1 MRRTLALLMAL
12 AFGLTAC
19 ASGDSAEMV
28 AADGAAAQYGTGS
41 ATAEEAPADD
51 PALDVSLDVVEG
63 RQVIRRATLELHA
76 GDTRAAYERI
86 TELVQTAGGF
96 LASSQVY
103 PTEGEGDEPQ
113 IAMTVRVPAAE
124 LDATMAAIKGSV
136 DEVVSETQGAEDVTA
151 DYIDLEARLTNLR
164 ALEVELRA
172 LLQEVRMQ
180 PNADPEK
187 LLRVFD
193 EVSSVRGEIE
203 QIQGQL
209 AYLSDMTELATIEIG
224 ITRSP
229 AAAPIVD
236 EPWAP
241 AETAKSALRS
251 LVTGLQRAADAAI
264 SFGLYV
270 LPMLLLILGPLALV
284 GWFAYRR
291 LMRRPSATVAGS

>member
-1 MRRTLALLMAL
+1 MRKTIAVLIALV
-12 AFGLTAC
+12 FGLTAC
-19 ASGDSAEMV
+19 AAGESSQEMV
-28 AADGAAAQYGTGS
+28 AGDGDAALYGNGS
-41 ATAEEAPADD
+41 ATAEEPSDGA
-51 PALDVSLDVVEG
+51 PALDVGLDVVEG
-63 RQVIRRATLELHA
+63 RQVIRHANLQLHA
-76 GDTRAAYERI
+76 GDTRAAYDDI
-86 TELVQTAGGF
+86 VALVRSAGGF
-96 LASSQVY
+96 LASAQVY
-103 PTEGEGDEPQ
+103 PTSGEDDQPQ
-113 IAMTVRVPAAE
+113 ITMTVRVPAAE
-124 LDATMAAIKGSV
+124 LDSTMAAIKGSV

-209 AYLSDMTELATIEIG
+209 DYLSDLTELATLEIG
-224 ITRSP
+224 LTQSP

-241 AETAKSALRS
+241 GETAKDALRS

-264 SFGLYV
+264 GFGLYV
-270 LPMLLLILGPLALV
+270 LPMMLLVLGPLALI

-291 LMRRPSATVAGS
+291 IARRPSTGAAG